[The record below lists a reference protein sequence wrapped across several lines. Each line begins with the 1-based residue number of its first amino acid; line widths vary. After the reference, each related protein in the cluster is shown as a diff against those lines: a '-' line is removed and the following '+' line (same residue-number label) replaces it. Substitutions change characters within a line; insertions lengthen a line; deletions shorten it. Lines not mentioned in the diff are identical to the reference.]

1 MNHNMLFK
9 PSDYS
14 TWIDGAINKIIKTI
28 DTSYTSMHIDSC
40 RTMVDNFVMM
50 LLLNDEYPEEDIIY
64 ISRQLYLYLEIKRES
79 LNAF

>member
-1 MNHNMLFK
+1 MLFK

-14 TWIDGAINKIIKTI
+14 AWIGSAIDKITKTI
-28 DTSYTSMHIDSC
+28 DTSYNTVHLDTC
-40 RTMVDNFVMM
+40 RNMVDNFVIM
-50 LLLNDEYPEEDIIY
+50 LLLNDEYSEEDIMY